1 MLSSPEDV
9 LQLFGF
15 LRNAFT
21 MLAMMDYPYK
31 TDFMG
36 HLPANPVKVTVRGPQ
51 ASGRGAGWRGPPTSR
66 RHRCSR
72 IKSPLRY
79 SDVIPMIV
87 NGFAPR

>member
-1 MLSSPEDV
+1 MLSSQKDV

-36 HLPANPVKVTVRGPQ
+36 HLPANPVKV
-51 ASGRGAGWRGPPTSR
+51 
-66 RHRCSR
+66 
-72 IKSPLRY
+72 
-79 SDVIPMIV
+79 
-87 NGFAPR
+87 